1 MSQAVR
7 AKSRLLFSNQ
17 TFLCLVP
24 LLVFNGLDQG
34 FVYAVYNKVNTVL
47 LMPTVITSANK
58 AEVM

>member
-1 MSQAVR
+1 
-7 AKSRLLFSNQ
+7 
-17 TFLCLVP
+17 VP